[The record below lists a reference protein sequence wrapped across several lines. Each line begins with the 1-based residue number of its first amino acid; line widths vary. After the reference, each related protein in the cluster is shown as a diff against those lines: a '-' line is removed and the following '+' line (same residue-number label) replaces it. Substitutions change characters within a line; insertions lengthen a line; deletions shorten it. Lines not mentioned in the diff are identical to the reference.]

1 MPEGPEVQVVVST
14 LERQLQDHTIAKVNV
29 FYEKLI
35 AYPSVD
41 QFCQQ
46 LQGQKFHAFSRI
58 GKYLLFTL
66 DTSILVVH
74 LRMEGRFYIYDRP
87 PAFCKHIHSIWQ
99 MDDGRN
105 VCYHDTRKFGRMWLY
120 PKTEDVASLP
130 ALKNVGLDFTDP
142 RTDAMYFYQQ
152 IHSAHR
158 PLKMALLD
166 QSIIA
171 GIGNIYAAEICFAC
185 GLDPRSRC
193 NRISKKDCANI
204 ILQMRKILSEAIAC
218 GGTTIRDYTSS
229 LGVSGRFQIHL
240 QVHARK
246 GEPCP
251 VCGRPIEKITVGQRG
266 TYICRHCQK
275 RK

>member
-171 GIGNIYAAEICFAC
+171 GIGNIYADEICFAC

-204 ILQMRKILSEAIAC
+204 ILQMRKILSEAIAG

>member
-99 MDDGRN
+99 MDDGFYSCVAVVAGSNTRF
-105 VCYHDTRKFGRMWLY
+105 YHTCEVISSTL
-120 PKTEDVASLP
+120 
-130 ALKNVGLDFTDP
+130 VGL
-142 RTDAMYFYQQ
+142 
-152 IHSAHR
+152 
-158 PLKMALLD
+158 
-166 QSIIA
+166 
-171 GIGNIYAAEICFAC
+171 AC
-185 GLDPRSRC
+185 
-193 NRISKKDCANI
+193 RI
-204 ILQMRKILSEAIAC
+204 EH
-218 GGTTIRDYTSS
+218 TS
-229 LGVSGRFQIHL
+229 LGLVS
-240 QVHARK
+240 
-246 GEPCP
+246 
-251 VCGRPIEKITVGQRG
+251 
-266 TYICRHCQK
+266 
-275 RK
+275 